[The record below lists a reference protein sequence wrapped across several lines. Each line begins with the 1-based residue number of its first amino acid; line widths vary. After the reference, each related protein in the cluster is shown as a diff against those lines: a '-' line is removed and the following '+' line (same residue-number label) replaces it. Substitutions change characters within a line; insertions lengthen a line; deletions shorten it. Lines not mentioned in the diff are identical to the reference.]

1 VQWQSDQSR
10 LSGVLI
16 DGGDLVG
23 LALRRRAVCIWSDVY
38 IAIGDY
44 QLVGSIILIR
54 LHDDTD
60 AAAVVYPV
68 ASYGE

>member
-1 VQWQSDQSR
+1 VY
-10 LSGVLI
+10 
-16 DGGDLVG
+16 LV
-23 LALRRRAVCIWSDVY
+23 DVY